1 MLGQDGQQGLV
12 KYGGNYVRVHSFRL
26 ALEHNHKTDSK
37 VSPTLTAN
45 GSTQE
50 QPKER
55 HCRTFDEDS
64 DEELHSQ
71 EEQNNDR
78 EMNMLSNSMER
89 LSMFQLIESSP
100 TVTEKKDTQLKKHE
114 GEIYIKHHKPVEH
127 HNTIVTIRKIYRKIR
142 PGRKPGN
149 LGNLRNLGNFF
160 PRFFKS
166 EFSILAVGQNRKLRN
181 KKTQNNFSEIFDF
194 SDFSEFL
201 ICHFFVFRKKF
212 FSIF

>member
-64 DEELHSQ
+64 DEELDSQ

-89 LSMFQLIESSP
+89 LSMLQLIESSP
-100 TVTEKKDTQLKKHE
+100 IVTEKKDTQLKKHV

-142 PGRKPGN
+142 PGRN
-149 LGNLRNLGNFF
+149 LETLEI
-160 PRFFKS
+160 S
-166 EFSILAVGQNRKLRN
+166 E
-181 KKTQNNFSEIFDF
+181 TSEIFFRDF
-194 SDFSEFL
+194 LNQS
-201 ICHFFVFRKKF
+201 FRF
-212 FSIF
+212 WL